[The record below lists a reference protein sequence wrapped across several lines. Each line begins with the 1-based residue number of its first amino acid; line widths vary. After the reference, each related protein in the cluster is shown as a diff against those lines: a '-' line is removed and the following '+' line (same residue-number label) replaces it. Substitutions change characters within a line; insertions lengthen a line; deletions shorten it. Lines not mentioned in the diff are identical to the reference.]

1 MVESPLAVIF
11 EMVFTILQNTVSTLM
26 SLLGMMGSLFQS
38 LGFVSS
44 TGGLG
49 FVLSVIV
56 LAVVLFFLTK
66 FFLKS
71 GKLII
76 MLFVIGL
83 VLLFLLF
90 TSI

>member
-1 MVESPLAVIF
+1 MVESPLNVIF
-11 EMVFTILQNTVSTLM
+11 EMVFTVLQNAVSTLM

-49 FVLSVIV
+49 FMLSVII
-56 LAVVLFFLTK
+56 LAVVLFFATK
-66 FFLKS
+66 FFLRSAKM
-71 GKLII
+71 II
-76 MLFVIGL
+76 ILFIIGV

-90 TSI
+90 AAI